1 MSRLF
6 IKAYLQKPYL
16 RIVEMNWRAF
26 LFSMITAL
34 LAMFDGSAQHI
45 IVSQVYKA
53 NADSDA
59 VYSISIRNS
68 SHDSIMVLHTQEA
81 NLPPFLNTYKYEM
94 TGDKGPAVTLLFG
107 KSNNPLLPEKYRATK
122 TLPPKG
128 ELSLYFTLPAT
139 YNASTKQLVLTY
151 SMLAEKFYP
160 DFLKLEKTGTNAA
173 TKKCKAL
180 KEKHG
185 RVFYKKVMF

>member
-1 MSRLF
+1 MEIRLRVFRVLVGFGVLVTMSSR
-6 IKAYLQKPYL
+6 
-16 RIVEMNWRAF
+16 
-26 LFSMITAL
+26 
-34 LAMFDGSAQHI
+34 AQHI
-45 IVSQVYKA
+45 IVTQVYRA

-59 VYSISIRNS
+59 VYSVSIRNS
-68 SHDSIMVLHTQEA
+68 SNDSIMVLHTQEA
-81 NLPPFLNTYKYEM
+81 NLPPFLNKYKYIPGGENGSVITM
-94 TGDKGPAVTLLFG
+94 HFG

-128 ELSLYFTLPAT
+128 QLELYFTLPAT
-139 YNASTKQLVLTY
+139 FNDKPKQLILTY
-151 SMLAEKFYP
+151 SMLTEKFYP

-185 RVFYKKVMF
+185 RVFYRKVMF

>member
-1 MSRLF
+1 M
-6 IKAYLQKPYL
+6 
-16 RIVEMNWRAF
+16 RAF
-26 LFSMITAL
+26 LRMIVICL
-34 LAMFDGSAQHI
+34 FGISGSQAQHI

-68 SHDSIMVLHTQEA
+68 SNDSIMVLHTQEA

-139 YNASTKQLVLTY
+139 YNGTPKQLVLTY
-151 SMLAEKFYP
+151 SMLSEKFYP

>member
-1 MSRLF
+1 VK
-6 IKAYLQKPYL
+6 INL
-16 RIVEMNWRAF
+16 RFFRCF
-26 LFSMITAL
+26 LTGCL
-34 LAMFDGSAQHI
+34 LSATGTMAQQI
-45 IVSQVYKA
+45 LISQVYKA
-53 NADSDA
+53 NADSNA
-59 VYSISIRNS
+59 VYSVSIRNS
-68 SHDSIMVLHTQEA
+68 SNDSIMVLHTQEA
-81 NLPPFLNTYKYEM
+81 NLPPFLNTYKYEV
-94 TGDKGPAVTLLFG
+94 TADKGPAITLMFG

-139 YNASTKQLVLTY
+139 YNTSAKQLVLTY

-160 DFLKLEKTGTNAA
+160 DFLKLEKTGTHTAS
-173 TKKCKAL
+173 KKCKAL